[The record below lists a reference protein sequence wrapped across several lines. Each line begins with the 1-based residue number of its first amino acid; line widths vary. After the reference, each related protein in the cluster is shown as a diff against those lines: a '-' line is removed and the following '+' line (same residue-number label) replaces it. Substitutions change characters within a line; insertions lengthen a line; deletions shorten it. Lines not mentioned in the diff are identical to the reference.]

1 MKTMKYIYTLLLGL
15 LITGLSS
22 CMEEKI
28 GGGDQEVEG
37 LRLSLSIAAS
47 DVISP
52 LTKASA
58 TDANAINDL
67 NILVYNKDDNSLVK
81 DLYLTNS
88 ELKGLSVANDSEV
101 NAIDYDVALQNGSYR
116 VRVIANVGSLS
127 NKSFDEI
134 DRLSYAVTSTNL
146 PQMVMSASSDNVFVS
161 AGKGSAVL
169 SLKRIYAMISVSVNT
184 SGLKDRTIKPLKVSL
199 HQVPATGKLFMNNL
213 IPANPSSSDYITEAD
228 MIEFSDP
235 VENVSSMKD
244 NSVFFMYENKQPDG
258 VCLLKDGKYVE
269 AYKTPA
275 SLGNTPIK
283 DVATVETDK
292 TCSYIRVEAEYS
304 EMGANGKI
312 VYRFFLGDNAFTNFA
327 VERNAHYNV
336 TLNLTGKGGVDEA
349 SWRVTKDFN
358 WDFTVDDIY
367 IGYRVGSKSDIQVK
381 LPTDHGWFDNCT
393 WRVEGSNSKDFQ
405 IGAYDK
411 NTNTI
416 RVTTKKTNI
425 SSKDH
430 ITNTMTITATGK
442 DGKSVSK
449 TVTVNQ
455 VIRLVDPI
463 AFYKKWD
470 NTELVKVKVRE
481 FNKGKRKY
489 EILNSIGPWTATIAA
504 GDWFTLSTD
513 DGQSVVGTSES
524 VTGAGG
530 DIVFYYKPNSTTK
543 GAGYNRYG
551 AIKVTYHNN
560 RCEHMIYLRQGYE
573 DTQLLDG
580 GATWSLFNC
589 SGDNKIT
596 EYPTQSGVF
605 FQGSRGDIYYNPWK
619 AVYGKPYQGWNGI
632 PGSDMQPKPVGKY
645 RGDWDNKQ
653 GVCPSGYVV
662 ASSADYIKI
671 RTEAINETL
680 FTYSGYVYDDSCPIE
695 DTPYGWKWGLNGNAE
710 IESNS
715 NSNPAKGTL
724 IVRKNGDPINIFFSY
739 GKGVMTGHGN
749 HPEDTGIDEI
759 GVGVL
764 NYGTG
769 ILQYPLDKTHRYG
782 AQYWSGTPTPSYG
795 DDKSSTNQYFIDM
808 WYSLEQNTP
817 LSVGNYNLNYGMLV
831 RCVRSKK

>member
-1 MKTMKYIYTLLLGL
+1 MKAIKYIYALFLGL
-15 LITGLSS
+15 LMLGLGS
-22 CMEEKI
+22 CMEETEVN
-28 GGGDQEVEG
+28 GGEPKVEG
-37 LRLSLSIAAS
+37 LRLSLSVSAS

-58 TDANAINDL
+58 DDANAINDL
-67 NILVYNKDDNSLVK
+67 NILVYNKDNSELAK
-81 DLYLTNS
+81 GLYLTGTGLN
-88 ELKGLSVANDSEV
+88 GLSVDNNEESKAV
-101 NAIDYDVALQNGSYR
+101 KYDMILPNGSYR
-116 VRVIANVGSLS
+116 VRVIANAGSNLTS
-127 NKSFDEI
+127 KSFDEI
-134 DRLSYAVTSTNL
+134 NNLSYGMSGNL
-146 PQMVMSASSDNVFVS
+146 PKMIMSASSDDVS
-161 AGKGSAVL
+161 VSGGKGSAIL

-184 SGLKDRTIKPLKVSL
+184 EGLTDRTIIPTKVSL
-199 HQVPATGKLFMNNL
+199 HHVPSKGMLFSSNK
-213 IPANPSSSDYITEAD
+213 IPANPEASDYIAKAEELD
-228 MIEFSDP
+228 FSEHVD
-235 VENVSSMKD
+235 NVSSLKD
-244 NSVFFMYENKQPDG
+244 GKFFFMYENMQPDG
-258 VCLLKDGKYVE
+258 VCLQENGKYVE

-275 SLGNTPIK
+275 SLGTTPIK
-283 DVATVETDK
+283 DVATVEKDK
-292 TCSYIRVEAEYS
+292 TCSYISVEAEYS
-304 EMGANGKI
+304 EMGATGKI

-358 WDFTVDDIY
+358 WDFTADDIY

-381 LPTDHGWFDNCT
+381 LPTDHRWFDNCT
-393 WRVEGSNSKDFQ
+393 WSIKGSSTADFE
-405 IGAYDK
+405 IGTYDK
-411 NTNTI
+411 STNTI
-416 RVTTKKTNI
+416 QVTTKNTNI

-430 ITNTMTITATGK
+430 ITNTVTITATGA

-470 NTELVKVKVRE
+470 NTDLVEVKVRE

-489 EILNSIGPWTATIAA
+489 EILNSIGPWTATITA
-504 GDWFTLSTD
+504 GDWFTLSTE
-513 DGQSVVGTSES
+513 DGQSAVGTLKS
-524 VTGAGG
+524 VTGTGG
-530 DIVFYYKPNSTTK
+530 GVIFNYKPNSTTK
-543 GAGYNRYG
+543 GASYNRYG

-560 RCEHMIYLRQGYE
+560 RCEHMIYLRQGYA

-589 SGDNKIT
+589 SGDNKIS
-596 EYPTQSGVF
+596 EYPTQSGAF
-605 FQGSRGDIYYNPWK
+605 FQGSRENIYYNPWEVGYK
-619 AVYGKPYQGWNGI
+619 KVPLNWSPI
-632 PGSDMQPKPVGKY
+632 LSLDMELKY
-645 RGDWDNKQ
+645 RGNWDNKQ

-662 ASSADYIKI
+662 ASSDDYINI
-671 RTEAINETL
+671 RKEAINETL

-739 GKGVMTGHGN
+739 GKGVMTEHGN
-749 HPEDTGIDEI
+749 HPEDTGVDEI

-764 NYGTG
+764 NYEKG

-782 AQYWSGTPTPSYG
+782 AQYWSGTPTPLDG
-795 DDKSSTNQYFIDM
+795 KDKSSTNQYFIDM
-808 WYSLEQNTP
+808 WYSLKQNTP
-817 LSVGNYNLNYGMLV
+817 LSVGNYNLNYGMFV
-831 RCVRSKK
+831 RCVKKK

>member
-1 MKTMKYIYTLLLGL
+1 MKAIKNIYALFLGL
-15 LITGLSS
+15 LMLGLGS
-22 CMEEKI
+22 CMEETEVN
-28 GGGDQEVEG
+28 GGEQKVDG
-37 LRLSLSIAAS
+37 LRLSLSVSAS

-58 TDANAINDL
+58 TDANAISDL
-67 NILVYNKDDNSLVK
+67 NILVYNKDNNRLAK
-81 DLYLTNS
+81 GLYLTGA
-88 ELKGLSVANDSEV
+88 GLNGLTVDNNEASKAV
-101 NAIDYDVALQNGSYR
+101 NYDMILQNGSYR
-116 VRVIANVGSLS
+116 VRVIANAGSDLRE
-127 NKSFDEI
+127 KPFDEI
-134 DRLSYAVTSTNL
+134 NNL
-146 PQMVMSASSDNVFVS
+146 PYGTSDNLPKMVMSASSDEVS
-161 AGKGSAVL
+161 VSGGSGSVTL
-169 SLKRIYAMISVSVNT
+169 SLERIYAMISVSVNT
-184 SGLKDRTIKPLKVSL
+184 KGLIGRTITPTKVSL
-199 HQVPATGKLFMNNL
+199 HQVPATGKLFMDNL
-213 IPANPSSSDYITEAD
+213 IPANPSPSDYITEAD
-228 MIEFSDP
+228 MIEFSNP

-258 VCLLKDGKYVE
+258 VCLLKDGQYVE

-283 DVATVETDK
+283 DVATVEADK

-304 EMGANGKI
+304 EMGATGKI
-312 VYRFFLGDNAFTNFA
+312 VYRFFLGDDAFTNFK

-367 IGYRVGSKSDIQVK
+367 IGYRIGSISDIQVK
-381 LPTDHGWFDNCT
+381 LPTDHRWFDNCK
-393 WRVEGSNSKDFQ
+393 WSVKGSSNTDFE
-405 IGAYDK
+405 IGEY
-411 NTNTI
+411 NESTNTVQ
-416 RVTTKKTNI
+416 VTTKNTNI

-430 ITNTMTITATGK
+430 ITNTVKITATGK

-463 AFYKKWD
+463 AFYKQWN
-470 NTELVKVKVRE
+470 NTDLVKVKVRE
-481 FNKGKRKY
+481 FNKEKRKY

-524 VTGAGG
+524 VTGTGG
-530 DIVFYYKPNSTTK
+530 DIVFNYKPNSTTR

-560 RCEHMIYLRQGYE
+560 RCEHMIYLRQGYA

-589 SGDNKIT
+589 SGYNVVT

-605 FQGSRGDIYYNPWK
+605 YQGSRGNIFYEPWK
-619 AVYGKPYQGWNGI
+619 AVYGQKHPKWDPISKNDMLYTYSGQWN
-632 PGSDMQPKPVGKY
+632 Q
-645 RGDWDNKQ
+645 KQ
-653 GVCPSGYVV
+653 GICPKGYIV
-662 ASSADYIKI
+662 ASKDDYQQIKAKA
-671 RTEAINETL
+671 EDETL
-680 FTYSGYVYDDSCPIE
+680 FTYSGYVYDDSCPID
-695 DTPYGWKWGLNGNAE
+695 DTPYGWYWDTNGNAK
-710 IESNS
+710 IEDNS

-724 IVRKNGDPINIFFSY
+724 MVRKDGDPINIFFSY
-739 GKGVMTGHGN
+739 GKGVMTKHGDF
-749 HPEDTGIDEI
+749 PEDTGIDEI

-764 NYGTG
+764 NHAEG
-769 ILQYPLDKTHRYG
+769 ILQYPENKDHHRYG
-782 AQYWSGTPTPSYG
+782 AFYWSGTPKDNP
-795 DDKSSTNQYFIDM
+795 STNQYWIDM
-808 WYSLEQNTP
+808 WYSLKQNVP
-817 LSVGNYNLNYGMLV
+817 LNVGEYNLNHGMFV
-831 RCVRSKK
+831 RCVKSER

>member
-146 PQMVMSASSDNVFVS
+146 PQMVMSASSDNVSVS

-283 DVATVETDK
+283 DVATVEADK

-430 ITNTMTITATGK
+430 ITNTVTITATGK

>member
-1 MKTMKYIYTLLLGL
+1 MKAIKNIYALFLGL
-15 LITGLSS
+15 LMLGLGS
-22 CMEEKI
+22 CMEETEVN
-28 GGGDQEVEG
+28 GGEQNVDG
-37 LRLSLSIAAS
+37 LRLSLSVSAS

-58 TDANAINDL
+58 TDANAISDL
-67 NILVYNKDDNSLVK
+67 NILVYNKDNNRLVK
-81 DLYLTNS
+81 GLYLTGAALN
-88 ELKGLSVANDSEV
+88 GFTV
-101 NAIDYDVALQNGSYR
+101 NNNEENKAVNYDIALQNGSYR
-116 VRVIANVGSLS
+116 VRVIANAESDLS
-127 NKSFDEI
+127 AEPFDKI
-134 DRLSYAVTSTNL
+134 DNLSYGTLDNL
-146 PQMVMSASSDNVFVS
+146 PKMVMSASADDVS
-161 AGKGSAVL
+161 VSGGKGSAIL

-213 IPANPSSSDYITEAD
+213 IPANPSPSDYITEAD
-228 MIEFSDP
+228 MIEFSNP

-258 VCLLKDGKYVE
+258 VCLLKDGQYVE

-312 VYRFFLGDNAFTNFA
+312 VYRFFLGDNAFTNFE

-367 IGYRVGSKSDIQVK
+367 IGYRIGSISDIQVK

-393 WRVEGSNSKDFQ
+393 WSVEGSNREDFQ

-416 RVTTKKTNI
+416 RVITKKTNI

-430 ITNTMTITATGK
+430 ITNTVTITATGK
-442 DGKSVSK
+442 DGKSISK

-470 NTELVKVKVRE
+470 NRELVKVKVRE
-481 FNKGKRKY
+481 FNKEKRKY
-489 EILNSIGPWTATIAA
+489 EILNSIGPWTATITA

-524 VTGAGG
+524 VTGTGG
-530 DIVFYYKPNSTTK
+530 DIVFNYKPNSSTGSSST
-543 GAGYNRYG
+543 NRYG

-560 RCEHMIYLRQGYE
+560 RC
-573 DTQLLDG
+573 
-580 GATWSLFNC
+580 
-589 SGDNKIT
+589 
-596 EYPTQSGVF
+596 
-605 FQGSRGDIYYNPWK
+605 
-619 AVYGKPYQGWNGI
+619 
-632 PGSDMQPKPVGKY
+632 
-645 RGDWDNKQ
+645 
-653 GVCPSGYVV
+653 
-662 ASSADYIKI
+662 
-671 RTEAINETL
+671 
-680 FTYSGYVYDDSCPIE
+680 
-695 DTPYGWKWGLNGNAE
+695 
-710 IESNS
+710 
-715 NSNPAKGTL
+715 
-724 IVRKNGDPINIFFSY
+724 
-739 GKGVMTGHGN
+739 
-749 HPEDTGIDEI
+749 
-759 GVGVL
+759 
-764 NYGTG
+764 
-769 ILQYPLDKTHRYG
+769 
-782 AQYWSGTPTPSYG
+782 
-795 DDKSSTNQYFIDM
+795 
-808 WYSLEQNTP
+808 
-817 LSVGNYNLNYGMLV
+817 
-831 RCVRSKK
+831 

>member
-1 MKTMKYIYTLLLGL
+1 
-15 LITGLSS
+15 
-22 CMEEKI
+22 MEETEVN
-28 GGGDQEVEG
+28 GGEQKVDG
-37 LRLSLSIAAS
+37 LRLSLSVSAS

-58 TDANAINDL
+58 TDANAISDL
-67 NILVYNKDDNSLVK
+67 NILVYNKDNNRLVK
-81 DLYLTNS
+81 GLYLTGAALN
-88 ELKGLSVANDSEV
+88 GLTV
-101 NAIDYDVALQNGSYR
+101 NNNEENKAVNYDIALQNGSYR
-116 VRVIANVGSLS
+116 VRVIANAESDLS
-127 NKSFDEI
+127 AEPFDEI
-134 DRLSYAVTSTNL
+134 NNLSYGTPENL
-146 PQMVMSASSDNVFVS
+146 PKMVMSAFDDNVSVS
-161 AGKGSAVL
+161 GGKGSAIL

-213 IPANPSSSDYITEAD
+213 IPANPSPSDYITEAD
-228 MIEFSDP
+228 MIEFSNP

-258 VCLLKDGKYVE
+258 VCLLKDGQYVE

-312 VYRFFLGDNAFTNFA
+312 VYRFFLGDNAFTNFE

-367 IGYRVGSKSDIQVK
+367 IGYRIGSISDIQVK
-381 LPTDHGWFDNCT
+381 LPTDHQWFDKCE
-393 WRVEGSNSKDFQ
+393 WSVEGSNSKDFQ

-416 RVTTKKTNI
+416 RVITKKTNI

-430 ITNTMTITATGK
+430 ITNTVTITATGK
-442 DGKSVSK
+442 DGKSISK

-470 NTELVKVKVRE
+470 NRELVKVKVRE
-481 FNKGKRKY
+481 FNKEKRKY
-489 EILNSIGPWTATIAA
+489 EILNSIGPWTATITA

-524 VTGAGG
+524 VTGTGG
-530 DIVFYYKPNSTTK
+530 DIVFNYKPNSSTGSSST
-543 GAGYNRYG
+543 NRYG

-560 RCEHMIYLRQGYE
+560 RCEHMIYLRQGYA

-580 GATWSLFNC
+580 GATWSLFN
-589 SGDNKIT
+589 
-596 EYPTQSGVF
+596 
-605 FQGSRGDIYYNPWK
+605 
-619 AVYGKPYQGWNGI
+619 
-632 PGSDMQPKPVGKY
+632 
-645 RGDWDNKQ
+645 
-653 GVCPSGYVV
+653 
-662 ASSADYIKI
+662 
-671 RTEAINETL
+671 
-680 FTYSGYVYDDSCPIE
+680 
-695 DTPYGWKWGLNGNAE
+695 
-710 IESNS
+710 
-715 NSNPAKGTL
+715 
-724 IVRKNGDPINIFFSY
+724 
-739 GKGVMTGHGN
+739 
-749 HPEDTGIDEI
+749 
-759 GVGVL
+759 
-764 NYGTG
+764 
-769 ILQYPLDKTHRYG
+769 
-782 AQYWSGTPTPSYG
+782 
-795 DDKSSTNQYFIDM
+795 
-808 WYSLEQNTP
+808 
-817 LSVGNYNLNYGMLV
+817 
-831 RCVRSKK
+831 

>member
-1 MKTMKYIYTLLLGL
+1 MKYIYTLLLGL

-430 ITNTMTITATGK
+430 ITNTVTITATGK

>member
-116 VRVIANVGSLS
+116 LRVIANVGSLS

-146 PQMVMSASSDNVFVS
+146 PQMVMSASSDNVSVS

-213 IPANPSSSDYITEAD
+213 IPANPSPSDYITEVD

-275 SLGNTPIK
+275 SLGTTPIK
-283 DVATVETDK
+283 DVATVEADK

-304 EMGANGKI
+304 EEGARGKI
-312 VYRFFLGDNAFTNFA
+312 VYRFFLGDDAFTNFE

-349 SWRVTKDFN
+349 SWRVTKDFD

-381 LPTDHGWFDNCT
+381 LPTDHRWFDDCT
-393 WRVEGSNSKDFQ
+393 WTIKGSSNTDFE
-405 IGAYDK
+405 IGAYNK
-411 NTNTI
+411 STNTI
-416 RVTTKKTNI
+416 QVTTKNTNI

-430 ITNTMTITATGK
+430 ITNTVTITAKGK

-463 AFYKKWD
+463 AFYKQWD
-470 NTELVKVKVRE
+470 NTDLIKVKVRE

-513 DGQSVVGTSES
+513 DGQSAVGTLKS
-524 VTGAGG
+524 VTGTGG
-530 DIVFYYKPNSTTK
+530 DIVFNYKPNSTTK
-543 GAGYNRYG
+543 GATDNRYG

-560 RCEHMIYLRQGYE
+560 RCEHMIYLRQGYA
-573 DTQLLDG
+573 DTQLLDD

-589 SGDNKIT
+589 SGYNVVT

-605 FQGSRGDIYYNPWK
+605 YQGSRGNTFYEPWK
-619 AVYGKPYQGWNGI
+619 VVYGQKHPKWNPI
-632 PGSDMQPKPVGKY
+632 SESDMRNKYSGKWY
-645 RGDWDNKQ
+645 QKQ
-653 GVCPSGYVV
+653 GICPKGYIV
-662 ASSADYIKI
+662 ASRDDYALIKS
-671 RTEAINETL
+671 RSEDGTL

-695 DTPYGWKWGLNGNAE
+695 NTPYGWYWDTNGNAK
-710 IESNS
+710 IEDNS

-724 IVRKNGDPINIFFSY
+724 MVRKEGDPINIFFSY
-739 GKGVMTGHGN
+739 GKGVMTKHGDF
-749 HPEDTGIDEI
+749 PEDTGIDEI
-759 GVGVL
+759 GVGLL
-764 NYGTG
+764 NYEQG
-769 ILQYPLDKTHRYG
+769 ILQYPENKNHHRYG
-782 AQYWSGTPTPSYG
+782 AFYWSGTPKDNLVG
-795 DDKSSTNQYFIDM
+795 STNQYWIDM
-808 WYSLEQNTP
+808 WYSLKQNVP
-817 LSVGNYNLNYGMLV
+817 LSVGEYNLNHGMFV
-831 RCVRSKK
+831 RCVKSER

>member
-1 MKTMKYIYTLLLGL
+1 
-15 LITGLSS
+15 
-22 CMEEKI
+22 
-28 GGGDQEVEG
+28 
-37 LRLSLSIAAS
+37 
-47 DVISP
+47 
-52 LTKASA
+52 
-58 TDANAINDL
+58 
-67 NILVYNKDDNSLVK
+67 
-81 DLYLTNS
+81 
-88 ELKGLSVANDSEV
+88 
-101 NAIDYDVALQNGSYR
+101 
-116 VRVIANVGSLS
+116 
-127 NKSFDEI
+127 
-134 DRLSYAVTSTNL
+134 
-146 PQMVMSASSDNVFVS
+146 
-161 AGKGSAVL
+161 
-169 SLKRIYAMISVSVNT
+169 
-184 SGLKDRTIKPLKVSL
+184 
-199 HQVPATGKLFMNNL
+199 
-213 IPANPSSSDYITEAD
+213 
-228 MIEFSDP
+228 
-235 VENVSSMKD
+235 
-244 NSVFFMYENKQPDG
+244 
-258 VCLLKDGKYVE
+258 
-269 AYKTPA
+269 
-275 SLGNTPIK
+275 
-283 DVATVETDK
+283 
-292 TCSYIRVEAEYS
+292 
-304 EMGANGKI
+304 
-312 VYRFFLGDNAFTNFA
+312 
-327 VERNAHYNV
+327 
-336 TLNLTGKGGVDEA
+336 
-349 SWRVTKDFN
+349 
-358 WDFTVDDIY
+358 
-367 IGYRVGSKSDIQVK
+367 
-381 LPTDHGWFDNCT
+381 
-393 WRVEGSNSKDFQ
+393 
-405 IGAYDK
+405 
-411 NTNTI
+411 
-416 RVTTKKTNI
+416 
-425 SSKDH
+425 
-430 ITNTMTITATGK
+430 
-442 DGKSVSK
+442 
-449 TVTVNQ
+449 
-455 VIRLVDPI
+455 
-463 AFYKKWD
+463 
-470 NTELVKVKVRE
+470 
-481 FNKGKRKY
+481 
-489 EILNSIGPWTATIAA
+489 
-504 GDWFTLSTD
+504 
-513 DGQSVVGTSES
+513 
-524 VTGAGG
+524 
-530 DIVFYYKPNSTTK
+530 
-543 GAGYNRYG
+543 
-551 AIKVTYHNN
+551 
-560 RCEHMIYLRQGYE
+560 MIYLRQGYE

-680 FTYSGYVYDDSCPIE
+680 FTYSGYVYDESCPIE

>member
-430 ITNTMTITATGK
+430 ITNTVTITATGK

>member
-1 MKTMKYIYTLLLGL
+1 MKAIKNIYALFLGL
-15 LITGLSS
+15 LMLGLGS
-22 CMEEKI
+22 CMEETEVN
-28 GGGDQEVEG
+28 GGEQNVDG
-37 LRLSLSIAAS
+37 LRLSLSVSAS

-58 TDANAINDL
+58 TDANAISDL
-67 NILVYNKDDNSLVK
+67 NILVYNKDNNRLVK
-81 DLYLTNS
+81 GLYLTGAALN
-88 ELKGLSVANDSEV
+88 GFTV
-101 NAIDYDVALQNGSYR
+101 NNNEENKAVNYDIALQNGSYR
-116 VRVIANVGSLS
+116 VRVIANAESDLS
-127 NKSFDEI
+127 AEPFDKI
-134 DRLSYAVTSTNL
+134 DNLSYGTLDNL
-146 PQMVMSASSDNVFVS
+146 PKMVMSASADDVS
-161 AGKGSAVL
+161 VSGGKGSAIL

-213 IPANPSSSDYITEAD
+213 IPANPSPSDYITEAD
-228 MIEFSDP
+228 MIEFSNP

-258 VCLLKDGKYVE
+258 VCLLKDGQYVE

-312 VYRFFLGDNAFTNFA
+312 VYRFFLGDNAFTNFE

-367 IGYRVGSKSDIQVK
+367 IGYRIGSISDIQVK

-393 WRVEGSNSKDFQ
+393 WSVEGSNREDFQ

-416 RVTTKKTNI
+416 RVITKKTNI

-430 ITNTMTITATGK
+430 ITNTVTITATGK
-442 DGKSVSK
+442 DGKSISK

-470 NTELVKVKVRE
+470 NRELVKVKVRE
-481 FNKGKRKY
+481 FYKEKRKY
-489 EILNSIGPWTATIAA
+489 EILNSIGPWTATITA

-524 VTGAGG
+524 VTGTGG
-530 DIVFYYKPNSTTK
+530 DIVFNYKPNSSTGSSST
-543 GAGYNRYG
+543 NRYG

-560 RCEHMIYLRQGYE
+560 R
-573 DTQLLDG
+573 
-580 GATWSLFNC
+580 
-589 SGDNKIT
+589 
-596 EYPTQSGVF
+596 
-605 FQGSRGDIYYNPWK
+605 
-619 AVYGKPYQGWNGI
+619 
-632 PGSDMQPKPVGKY
+632 
-645 RGDWDNKQ
+645 
-653 GVCPSGYVV
+653 
-662 ASSADYIKI
+662 
-671 RTEAINETL
+671 
-680 FTYSGYVYDDSCPIE
+680 
-695 DTPYGWKWGLNGNAE
+695 
-710 IESNS
+710 
-715 NSNPAKGTL
+715 
-724 IVRKNGDPINIFFSY
+724 
-739 GKGVMTGHGN
+739 
-749 HPEDTGIDEI
+749 
-759 GVGVL
+759 
-764 NYGTG
+764 
-769 ILQYPLDKTHRYG
+769 
-782 AQYWSGTPTPSYG
+782 
-795 DDKSSTNQYFIDM
+795 
-808 WYSLEQNTP
+808 
-817 LSVGNYNLNYGMLV
+817 
-831 RCVRSKK
+831 

>member
-1 MKTMKYIYTLLLGL
+1 MKAMKYIYALFLGL
-15 LITGLSS
+15 LMLGLGS
-22 CMEEKI
+22 CMEETEVN
-28 GGGDQEVEG
+28 GGEQKVDG
-37 LRLSLSIAAS
+37 LRLSLSVSAS

-58 TDANAINDL
+58 TDANAISDL
-67 NILVYNKDDNSLVK
+67 NILGYNKDNNRLVK
-81 DLYLTNS
+81 GLYLTGAALN
-88 ELKGLSVANDSEV
+88 GLTV
-101 NAIDYDVALQNGSYR
+101 NNNEENKAVNYDIALQNGSYR
-116 VRVIANVGSLS
+116 VRVIANAESDLS
-127 NKSFDEI
+127 AEPFDEI
-134 DRLSYAVTSTNL
+134 NNLSYGTPENL
-146 PQMVMSASSDNVFVS
+146 PKMVMSAFDDNVSVS
-161 AGKGSAVL
+161 GGKGSAIL

-213 IPANPSSSDYITEAD
+213 IPANPSPSDYITEAD
-228 MIEFSDP
+228 MIEFSNP

-258 VCLLKDGKYVE
+258 VCLLKDGQYVE

-312 VYRFFLGDNAFTNFA
+312 VYRFFLGDDAFTNFA

-367 IGYRVGSKSDIQVK
+367 IGYRIGSISDIQVK
-381 LPTDHGWFDNCT
+381 LPTDHQWFDKCE
-393 WRVEGSNSKDFQ
+393 WSVEGSNSKDFQ

-416 RVTTKKTNI
+416 RVITKKTNI

-430 ITNTMTITATGK
+430 ITNTVTITATGK
-442 DGKSVSK
+442 DGKSISK

-470 NTELVKVKVRE
+470 NRELVKVKVRE
-481 FNKGKRKY
+481 FNKEKRKY
-489 EILNSIGPWTATIAA
+489 EILSSFGPWTATITA

-524 VTGAGG
+524 VTGTGG
-530 DIVFYYKPNSTTK
+530 DIVFNYKPNSSTGSSST
-543 GAGYNRYG
+543 NRYG

-560 RCEHMIYLRQGYE
+560 RCEHMIY
-573 DTQLLDG
+573 
-580 GATWSLFNC
+580 
-589 SGDNKIT
+589 
-596 EYPTQSGVF
+596 
-605 FQGSRGDIYYNPWK
+605 
-619 AVYGKPYQGWNGI
+619 
-632 PGSDMQPKPVGKY
+632 
-645 RGDWDNKQ
+645 
-653 GVCPSGYVV
+653 
-662 ASSADYIKI
+662 
-671 RTEAINETL
+671 
-680 FTYSGYVYDDSCPIE
+680 
-695 DTPYGWKWGLNGNAE
+695 
-710 IESNS
+710 
-715 NSNPAKGTL
+715 
-724 IVRKNGDPINIFFSY
+724 
-739 GKGVMTGHGN
+739 
-749 HPEDTGIDEI
+749 
-759 GVGVL
+759 
-764 NYGTG
+764 
-769 ILQYPLDKTHRYG
+769 
-782 AQYWSGTPTPSYG
+782 
-795 DDKSSTNQYFIDM
+795 
-808 WYSLEQNTP
+808 
-817 LSVGNYNLNYGMLV
+817 
-831 RCVRSKK
+831 

>member
-1 MKTMKYIYTLLLGL
+1 MKAIKNIYALFLGL
-15 LITGLSS
+15 LMLGLGS
-22 CMEEKI
+22 CMEETEVN
-28 GGGDQEVEG
+28 GGEQNVDG
-37 LRLSLSIAAS
+37 LRLSLSVSAS

-58 TDANAINDL
+58 TDANAISDL
-67 NILVYNKDDNSLVK
+67 NILVYNKDNNRLVK
-81 DLYLTNS
+81 GLYLTGAALN
-88 ELKGLSVANDSEV
+88 GLTV
-101 NAIDYDVALQNGSYR
+101 NNNEENKAVNYDIALQNGSYR
-116 VRVIANVGSLS
+116 VRVIANAESDLS
-127 NKSFDEI
+127 AEPFDKI
-134 DRLSYAVTSTNL
+134 DNLSYGTLDNL
-146 PQMVMSASSDNVFVS
+146 PKMVMSASADDVS
-161 AGKGSAVL
+161 VSGGKGFAIL

-213 IPANPSSSDYITEAD
+213 IPANPSPSDYITEAD
-228 MIEFSDP
+228 MIEFSNP

-283 DVATVETDK
+283 DVATVEADK

-304 EMGANGKI
+304 EMGASGKI
-312 VYRFFLGDNAFTNFA
+312 VYRFFLGDDAFTNFA

-367 IGYRVGSKSDIQVK
+367 IGYRIGSISDIQVK

-393 WRVEGSNSKDFQ
+393 WSVEGSNREDFQ

-416 RVTTKKTNI
+416 RVITKKTNI

-430 ITNTMTITATGK
+430 ITNTVTITATGK
-442 DGKSVSK
+442 DGKSISK

-470 NTELVKVKVRE
+470 NRELVKVKVRE
-481 FNKGKRKY
+481 FNKEKRKY
-489 EILNSIGPWTATIAA
+489 EILNSIGPWTATITA

-513 DGQSVVGTSES
+513 DGQSVVGTSKS
-524 VTGAGG
+524 VTGTGG
-530 DIVFYYKPNSTTK
+530 DIVFNYKPNSSTGSSST
-543 GAGYNRYG
+543 NRYG

-560 RCEHMIYLRQGYE
+560 RCEHMIYLRQGYA

-589 SGDNKIT
+589 TTKGSIT
-596 EYPTQSGVF
+596 NAPTQS
-605 FQGSRGDIYYNPWK
+605 
-619 AVYGKPYQGWNGI
+619 
-632 PGSDMQPKPVGKY
+632 
-645 RGDWDNKQ
+645 
-653 GVCPSGYVV
+653 
-662 ASSADYIKI
+662 
-671 RTEAINETL
+671 
-680 FTYSGYVYDDSCPIE
+680 
-695 DTPYGWKWGLNGNAE
+695 
-710 IESNS
+710 
-715 NSNPAKGTL
+715 
-724 IVRKNGDPINIFFSY
+724 
-739 GKGVMTGHGN
+739 
-749 HPEDTGIDEI
+749 
-759 GVGVL
+759 
-764 NYGTG
+764 
-769 ILQYPLDKTHRYG
+769 
-782 AQYWSGTPTPSYG
+782 
-795 DDKSSTNQYFIDM
+795 
-808 WYSLEQNTP
+808 
-817 LSVGNYNLNYGMLV
+817 
-831 RCVRSKK
+831 

>member
-88 ELKGLSVANDSEV
+88 ELKGLSVKNDSEV

-116 VRVIANVGSLS
+116 LRVIANVGSLS

-146 PQMVMSASSDNVFVS
+146 PQMVMSASSDNVSVS

-199 HQVPATGKLFMNNL
+199 HQVPTTGKLFMDNL
-213 IPANPSSSDYITEAD
+213 IPANPSPSDYITEAD
-228 MIEFSDP
+228 MIEFSNP
-235 VENVSSMKD
+235 VENISTMKD
-244 NSVFFMYENKQPDG
+244 NGVFFMYENLQPNG
-258 VCLLKDGKYVE
+258 VCLQENGQYVE

-275 SLGNTPIK
+275 SLGTTPIK
-283 DVATVETDK
+283 DVATVEADK

-304 EMGANGKI
+304 EAGASGKI
-312 VYRFFLGDNAFTNFA
+312 VYRFFLGDDAFTNFA

-349 SWRVTKDFN
+349 SWRVTKDFD
-358 WDFTVDDIY
+358 WDFTADDIY

-381 LPTDHGWFDNCT
+381 LPTDHRWFDDCT
-393 WRVEGSNSKDFQ
+393 WSVKGSNSEDFLL
-405 IGAYDK
+405 GAYNK
-411 NTNTI
+411 STNTI
-416 RVTTKKTNI
+416 QVTTKNTNI

-430 ITNTMTITATGK
+430 ITNTVTITATGK

-463 AFYKKWD
+463 AFYKQWN
-470 NTELVKVKVRE
+470 NTDPVKVKVRE
-481 FNKGKRKY
+481 FNKGNRKY

-524 VTGAGG
+524 VTGTGG
-530 DIVFYYKPNSTTK
+530 DIVFNYKPNSKTK

-560 RCEHMIYLRQGYE
+560 RCEHMIYLRQGYA

-589 SGDNKIT
+589 SGYNVVT

-605 FQGSRGDIYYNPWK
+605 YQGSRGNIFYEPWK
-619 AVYGKPYQGWNGI
+619 VGYGQKHPKWDPISSQDMYNKYSGKWN
-632 PGSDMQPKPVGKY
+632 Q
-645 RGDWDNKQ
+645 KQ
-653 GVCPSGYVV
+653 GICPKGYIV
-662 ASSADYIKI
+662 ASRDDYELIKKKS
-671 RTEAINETL
+671 EDETL

-695 DTPYGWKWGLNGNAE
+695 DTPYGWYWDTDGNAK
-710 IESNS
+710 IEDNS

-724 IVRKNGDPINIFFSY
+724 MVRKDGDPINIFFSY
-739 GKGVMTGHGN
+739 GKGVMTKHGDF
-749 HPEDTGIDEI
+749 PEDTGIDEI

-764 NYGTG
+764 NHQKG
-769 ILQYPLDKTHRYG
+769 ILQYPADTKNHRYG
-782 AQYWSGTPTPSYG
+782 AFYWSGTPQSG
-795 DDKSSTNQYFIDM
+795 DKSTNQYFIDM
-808 WYSLEQNTP
+808 WYSLKQNVP
-817 LSVGNYNLNYGMLV
+817 LNVGEYNLNYGMFV
-831 RCVRSKK
+831 RCVKE

>member
-28 GGGDQEVEG
+28 GGGDQKVEG

-67 NILVYNKDDNSLVK
+67 NILVYNEDNNALVK
-81 DLYLTNS
+81 GLYLTNS
-88 ELKGLSVANDSEV
+88 ELKGLSVANNSEE

-116 VRVIANVGSLS
+116 VRVIANVGSDLS
-127 NKSFDEI
+127 DKSFDEI
-134 DRLSYAVTSTNL
+134 NHLSYAVTSTNL
-146 PQMVMSASSDNVFVS
+146 PQMVMSASSDNVSVS
-161 AGKGSAVL
+161 AGKGSAPL
-169 SLKRIYAMISVSVNT
+169 SLKRIYAMISVFVNT
-184 SGLKDRTIKPLKVSL
+184 SGLKNRIIKPLKVSL
-199 HQVPATGKLFMNNL
+199 HQVPTTGKLFKDNL
-213 IPANPSSSDYITEAD
+213 IPTNPSTSDYIAEAD
-228 MIEFSDP
+228 MIEFSSP
-235 VENVSSMKD
+235 VENISSMKD

-327 VERNAHYNV
+327 VERNVHYNV
-336 TLNLTGKGGVDEA
+336 TLNLTNKGGVDEA

-358 WDFTVDDIY
+358 WDFTADDIY

-381 LPTDHGWFDNCT
+381 LPTNHEWFDGCT
-393 WRVEGSNSKDFQ
+393 WSVEGSSSEDFQ
-405 IGAYDK
+405 LGAYDTR
-411 NTNTI
+411 TNTI
-416 RVTTKKTNI
+416 QVTTKNTNI
-425 SSKDH
+425 SSKNH
-430 ITNTMTITATGK
+430 ITNTVKITAKGK

-463 AFYKKWD
+463 AFYKQWD
-470 NTELVKVKVRE
+470 NTDLVKVKVRE

-513 DGQSVVGTSES
+513 DGQSVVGTSNS
-524 VTGAGG
+524 VTGTGG
-530 DIVFYYKPNSTTK
+530 DIVFNYKPNSTTK
-543 GAGYNRYG
+543 GATDNRYG

-560 RCEHMIYLRQGYE
+560 RCEHMIYLRQGYA
-573 DTQLLDG
+573 DTQLLDD

-589 SGDNKIT
+589 SGYNVVT

-605 FQGSRGDIYYNPWK
+605 YQGSRGNIFYEPWK
-619 AVYGKPYQGWNGI
+619 AVYGQKHPKWNPI
-632 PGSDMQPKPVGKY
+632 SQTDMLNKY
-645 RGDWDNKQ
+645 SGQWNQKQ
-653 GVCPSGYVV
+653 GICPKGYIV
-662 ASSADYIKI
+662 ASKADYEQIKAKA
-671 RTEAINETL
+671 EDETL
-680 FTYSGYVYDDSCPIE
+680 FTYSGYVYDDSCPINK
-695 DTPYGWKWGLNGNAE
+695 TPYGWYWDTNGNAK
-710 IESNS
+710 IEDNS

-724 IVRKNGDPINIFFSY
+724 MVRKEGDPINIFFSY
-739 GKGVMTGHGN
+739 GKGVMTEHGDF
-749 HPEDTGIDEI
+749 PEDTGIDEI

-764 NYGTG
+764 NHAEG
-769 ILQYPLDKTHRYG
+769 ILQYPLDRKNHRYG
-782 AQYWSGTPTPSYG
+782 AFYWSGTPQNGSER
-795 DDKSSTNQYFIDM
+795 STNQHFIDM
-808 WYSLEQNTP
+808 WYSLKQNVP
-817 LSVGNYNLNYGMLV
+817 LKVGEFNLNHGMFV
-831 RCVRSKK
+831 RCVKK